1 MRSVK
6 EFNVNQ
12 IKCTLFLHN
21 MKYSLQVED
30 EAYQFIFK
38 LGDKEAKEIEN
49 IEDTLNRPATLQ
61 YLLKTFSIL
70 HDTRLVI
77 ERELNF
83 DKDEFEEV
91 II

>member
-21 MKYSLQVED
+21 MKYSLQIED
-30 EAYQFIFK
+30 ESYQFIFK
-38 LGDKEAKEIEN
+38 LGNKEAKEIEN
-49 IEDTLNRPATLQ
+49 IEDSLNRPTTLQ
-61 YLLKTFSIL
+61 YLLKSFSIL

-83 DKDEFEEV
+83 NKDEFEEV

>member
-1 MRSVK
+1 MRSIK
-6 EFNVNQ
+6 EFNINK

-30 EAYQFIFK
+30 ESYQFNFK
-38 LGDKEAKEIEN
+38 LGNKEAQEIAN
-49 IEDTLNRPATLQ
+49 IEDALNTPASIQ
-61 YLLKTFSIL
+61 YLLKSFSML

-83 DKDEFEEV
+83 EKDEFEEV

>member
-1 MRSVK
+1 MRSIK

-21 MKYSLQVED
+21 MKYSLQMED
-30 EAYQFIFK
+30 ESYLFSLK
-38 LGDKEAKEIEN
+38 LGSKEASEIEQL
-49 IEDTLNRPATLQ
+49 EETLNSPAVIQ
-61 YLLKTFSIL
+61 YLLKSFSML

-77 ERELNF
+77 EKEAKFEN
-83 DKDEFEEV
+83 DEFQET